1 LLSITIQPANRIPR
15 PSPRPAAATT
25 APAARP
31 AAAVPL
37 APAAAAKPGFFRAWA
52 SLFGG
57 LFSGRT
63 VLLPGVVRPYPTLTA
78 PERRAAE
85 ARGQGRTIPQA
96 FIASDPA
103 GHQPHEP
110 VNLVV
115 TGSLADLTRALEAT
129 GWVAAAPRTPW
140 NFIKAAAS
148 ALFRLG
154 HYPEAPVSAQL
165 LNGQAEVVAF
175 NKQSDHNLSRDH
187 MRVYRQGTD
196 PASGQ
201 PIWAIAA
208 TRDTALSVAFPRSGP
223 WPWQWKLPAV
233 GHAVDPAIDHE
244 RDLIMRDLLAS
255 GHVTAWASVNGQR
268 PAGLEGTPLPTGD
281 LSVRHYRTD
290 GRVYEVRLGG

>member
-1 LLSITIQPANRIPR
+1 MTTIQPANRIQR
-15 PSPRPAAATT
+15 PSPRPTAAAT
-25 APAARP
+25 PAATRP
-31 AAAVPL
+31 AAVTPATP
-37 APAAAAKPGFFRAWA
+37 APAAKPGFFQAWA

-63 VLLPGVVRPYPTLTA
+63 VLLPGVARPYPAPTA
-78 PERRAAE
+78 QERQAAE
-85 ARGQGRTIPQA
+85 ARGQGRNVRQD
-96 FIASDPA
+96 FLA
-103 GHQPHEP
+103 GDSAGLHKEEP

-129 GWVAAAPRTPW
+129 GWVAADSRTPW

-154 HYPEAPVSAQL
+154 HYAEAPVSAQF

-196 PASGQ
+196 PVSGQ

-208 TRDTALSVAFPRSGP
+208 TRDTALEVAFPRTGP
-223 WPWQWKLPAV
+223 RPWQWQLPAV
-233 GHAVDPAIDHE
+233 GHAVDKAIDRE
-244 RDLIMRDLLAS
+244 RDLIMRDLLTS
-255 GHVTAWASVNGQR
+255 GLVTDWASVKGQR
-268 PAGLEGTPLPTGD
+268 PAGLEGTLLPSGD
-281 LSVRHYRTD
+281 LSVHKYRTD
-290 GRVYEVRLGG
+290 GQVYEVRLGN

>member
-1 LLSITIQPANRIPR
+1 MSTIQPANRILR
-15 PSPRPAAATT
+15 PSPRPVAAAT
-25 APAARP
+25 APTARP
-31 AAAVPL
+31 AVAP
-37 APAAAAKPGFFRAWA
+37 PAAPSPAAKPGFFRAWA
-52 SLFGG
+52 SLVGG

-63 VLLPGVVRPYPTLTA
+63 VMLPGVVRPYPAPTA
-78 PERRAAE
+78 QERQAAG
-85 ARGQGRTIPQA
+85 ARGQGRTLPQG
-96 FIASDPA
+96 FLASDPA
-103 GHQPHEP
+103 GLQRHEP

-115 TGSLADLTRALEAT
+115 TGTLADLTRALEAT

-165 LNGQAEVVAF
+165 LDGQAEAVAF

-208 TRDTALSVAFPRSGP
+208 TRDTALSVAFPRTGP

-255 GHVTAWASVNGQR
+255 GQVTTWASLKGQR

-281 LSVRHYRTD
+281 LSVHQYRTD
-290 GRVYEVRLGG
+290 GRVYEVRLGA